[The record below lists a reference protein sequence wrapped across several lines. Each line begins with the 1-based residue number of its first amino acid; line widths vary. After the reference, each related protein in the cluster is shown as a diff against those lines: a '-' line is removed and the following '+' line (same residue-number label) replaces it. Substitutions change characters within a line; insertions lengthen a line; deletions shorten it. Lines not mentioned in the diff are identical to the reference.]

1 MSGLQLESET
11 ERHAAFRQI
20 FEAVFD
26 DLSRFVARRID
37 ADLCEDVVSET
48 FLVAW
53 RRFDEIPRDLVD
65 VRPWLFATA
74 RRVMSNAY
82 RGRDRAT
89 SLAQRIA
96 GQPAVLPDDPA
107 NYAIR
112 IDYARAFDRLSASDQ
127 EVLKLVA
134 WDGLSIA
141 ESAQVL
147 DVSNAAF
154 SARLSRA
161 RKRLKK
167 HLRSSADI
175 KDRS

>member
-26 DLSRFVARRID
+26 DLSRFVTRRID

-65 VRPWLFATA
+65 VRLWLFATA

-82 RGRDRAT
+82 CGRIRAT
-89 SLAQRIA
+89 SLAQPLA
-96 GQPAVLPDDPA
+96 GQTAILPGVPAKYV
-107 NYAIR
+107 YR
-112 IDYARAFDRLSASDQ
+112 IDT
-127 EVLKLVA
+127 
-134 WDGLSIA
+134 
-141 ESAQVL
+141 
-147 DVSNAAF
+147 
-154 SARLSRA
+154 SR
-161 RKRLKK
+161 
-167 HLRSSADI
+167 
-175 KDRS
+175 

>member
-1 MSGLQLESET
+1 MSGLQLDSDTES
-11 ERHAAFRQI
+11 HAAFRHI

-96 GQPAVLPDDPA
+96 ALAAVMPDGRG
-107 NYAIR
+107 N
-112 IDYARAFDRLSASDQ
+112 
-127 EVLKLVA
+127 
-134 WDGLSIA
+134 
-141 ESAQVL
+141 
-147 DVSNAAF
+147 
-154 SARLSRA
+154 
-161 RKRLKK
+161 
-167 HLRSSADI
+167 
-175 KDRS
+175 

>member
-1 MSGLQLESET
+1 
-11 ERHAAFRQI
+11 
-20 FEAVFD
+20 
-26 DLSRFVARRID
+26 
-37 ADLCEDVVSET
+37 
-48 FLVAW
+48 
-53 RRFDEIPRDLVD
+53 
-65 VRPWLFATA
+65 
-74 RRVMSNAY
+74 MSNAY

-161 RKRLKK
+161 RKDRKSTRLNSSHVAISYAVFCLKK
-167 HLRSSADI
+167 KKMQQQSRTTAE
-175 KDRS
+175 